1 MREASDAISD
11 VRLGVELGFFEHI
24 SRQKMNEL
32 VLFSQPAF
40 LRREAGRDMDELEEK
55 VIRAKVIREILGDK

>member
-1 MREASDAISD
+1 
-11 VRLGVELGFFEHI
+11 FEHI